1 MDRVKIGFLGST
13 APSSPH
19 LDSFRPCVP
28 QDVEFTFVQ
37 EADAGDSLWDVQGKT
52 EGLIRQANELIERH
66 GWDGLVISGGP
77 KEVLNPGMWERLG
90 VEIKVPVA
98 TALRPSFAR
107 SGPQSDP
114 LGNEESPDPLPDAM
128 GHGLWRRAVGTIKE
142 GPDSGSF
149 VDASEQV
156 AVAACR

>member
-28 QDVEFTFVQ
+28 QNVEFTFVQ
-37 EADAGDSLWDVQGKT
+37 EADAGDSLWDVKGKT

-77 KEVLNPGMWERLG
+77 KEVLSLCLISGKRPHPAAGPANLSSSRTLRL
-90 VEIKVPVA
+90 
-98 TALRPSFAR
+98 
-107 SGPQSDP
+107 
-114 LGNEESPDPLPDAM
+114 
-128 GHGLWRRAVGTIKE
+128 
-142 GPDSGSF
+142 
-149 VDASEQV
+149 
-156 AVAACR
+156 